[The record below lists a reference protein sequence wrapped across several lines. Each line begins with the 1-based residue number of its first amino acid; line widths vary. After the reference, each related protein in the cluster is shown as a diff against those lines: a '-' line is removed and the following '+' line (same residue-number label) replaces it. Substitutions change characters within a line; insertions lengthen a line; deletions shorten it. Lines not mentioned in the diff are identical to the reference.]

1 MGSRRTGCGTWRK
14 SGPRC
19 SSGSTVRRRYLVVIK
34 SVLYEIAED
43 DRAVVIGRGGQWLL
57 RDVLPMPPFVG

>member
-1 MGSRRTGCGTWRK
+1 M
-14 SGPRC
+14 
-19 SSGSTVRRRYLVVIK
+19 RRRYLVVIK